1 MQSPMVIEAGD
12 EMLQVLEVCEPVE
25 ERKEVIITTIERDSN
40 TNLPS
45 VASSGPSSKPSQVR
59 QGPTGRHAN
68 GFPSGCCNLNSMCIV
83 LLVEVVVS

>member
-68 GFPSGCCNLNSMCIV
+68 
-83 LLVEVVVS
+83 